1 MKFRVII
8 SHSQSHSFPSSVF
21 FSCFRVRYFF
31 LERESDEDTERF
43 TPSSTFQSFFSSLG
57 QKKDT
62 ELVLSYFRP
71 NQIQKSSLHE
81 SRNCFIKKSYTCLLN
96 GSLILQERKVLLSL
110 THSSLSSLVSP
121 DLTFITV
128 SVVSNDLRSE

>member
-1 MKFRVII
+1 MKKPRD
-8 SHSQSHSFPSSVF
+8 SLLHLRLNP
-21 FSCFRVRYFF
+21 
-31 LERESDEDTERF
+31 
-43 TPSSTFQSFFSSLG
+43 SLG

-110 THSSLSSLVSP
+110 THSSSLFSR
-121 DLTFITV
+121 F
-128 SVVSNDLRSE
+128 S